1 MEKKAEYGIN
11 NLFGMKN
18 NNKNNKDINKH
29 AIPITIE
36 TITPLTKKST
46 LLWLIRFSEKVS
58 LAKILNEISKEK
70 TKIKI
75 LNIKK
80 LKFWFI

>member
-46 LLWLIRFSEKVS
+46 LL
-58 LAKILNEISKEK
+58 
-70 TKIKI
+70 
-75 LNIKK
+75 
-80 LKFWFI
+80 